1 MSAIFEASSAANI
14 LVDRTRSCPRQL
26 DHEAN
31 NATVGEIG
39 NEFSLKYANE
49 L

>member
-1 MSAIFEASSAANI
+1 M
-14 LVDRTRSCPRQL
+14 R

-49 L
+49 LSISFSFERELSVAG